1 MDSFEERWVWV
12 GITCGQRELGERN
25 ITNSLHELATWIE
38 VDFNGCSSVAGRSR
52 TAALARER
60 ATLPHRHRSTLHVYY
75 TVLQHNNRYWIERRD
90 GLCSRFS
97 RIINYIYC
105 IKTMSF
111 KNGEYEVKD
120 NNDRVKYFKYTFL
133 KSSCIPLKLKHFLAW
148 RVKFAIHTTLESHK
162 QEINQ
167 TIYEIPERS
176 EEKTIKN
183 RQNTYF
189 TKTAN

>member
-105 IKTMSF
+105 IKTTSF
-111 KNGEYEVKD
+111 KNGEYEVKCKCIECFF
-120 NNDRVKYFKYTFL
+120 NLIRNPNEWTVMIESSTLSINFKNLPVYHL
-133 KSSCIPLKLKHFLAW
+133 
-148 RVKFAIHTTLESHK
+148 
-162 QEINQ
+162 N
-167 TIYEIPERS
+167 
-176 EEKTIKN
+176 
-183 RQNTYF
+183 
-189 TKTAN
+189 